1 MLDRIRGR
9 MAIDGNR
16 MVSHAKLDRGA
27 KPDMDWP
34 ALLAQHD
41 RWLRTVVYARLQE
54 AQAVDDVMQEVALA
68 AVKQA
73 APLSDPA
80 KAGPWLYRLA
90 IRQTLLYRRG
100 CGRRR
105 KLRERF
111 VERCAPSES
120 DANTPEPLEW
130 LLARER
136 RQLVRVALDRLPPRD
151 AELLLL
157 KYTENW
163 DYHRIAEQ
171 LGVSHSAVETRLH
184 RARAR
189 MRQEL
194 MSLQV
199 IEAPR

>member
-1 MLDRIRGR
+1 
-9 MAIDGNR
+9 
-16 MVSHAKLDRGA
+16 MVSHAKHDRGA
-27 KPDMDWP
+27 KSEPDWP

-73 APLSDPA
+73 APLSDLA

-90 IRQTLLYRRG
+90 IRQTLMYRRG

-105 KLRERF
+105 KLRARF
-111 VERCAPSES
+111 VERCSPSES
-120 DANTPEPLEW
+120 DTTTPEPLEW

-136 RQLVRVALDRLPPRD
+136 RQMVRVALERLPPRD

-171 LGVSHSAVETRLH
+171 LGVSHSAIETRLH

>member
-1 MLDRIRGR
+1 MTSS
-9 MAIDGNR
+9 AE
-16 MVSHAKLDRGA
+16 HDRGA
-27 KPDMDWP
+27 KPDADWP

-68 AVKQA
+68 AVKQS
-73 APLSDPA
+73 APLTDPA

-90 IRQTLLYRRG
+90 IRQTLMYRRG
-100 CGRRR
+100 CGRRK
-105 KLRERF
+105 KLRQRF
-111 VERCAPSES
+111 VERCVPSEY
-120 DANTPEPLEW
+120 DATTPEPLEW

-136 RQLVRVALDRLPPRD
+136 QQLVRVALDRLPARD

-157 KYTENW
+157 KYTEHW